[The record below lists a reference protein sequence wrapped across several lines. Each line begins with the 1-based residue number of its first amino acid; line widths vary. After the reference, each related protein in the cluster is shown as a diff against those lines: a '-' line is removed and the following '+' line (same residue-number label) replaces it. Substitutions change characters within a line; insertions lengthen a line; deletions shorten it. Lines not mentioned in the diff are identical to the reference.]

1 MRREETKKNENKKEP
16 IVVEPYVNDIL
27 NRTSELIGTKYR
39 ASVLEHQVSYL
50 AQLKAQHKEYRE
62 ENGELIVELTA
73 AEVRKKT
80 GKKGG
85 SLYNDLAV
93 VANSMTTSNMGYMDD
108 ENERFAFMSLV
119 NFATYEKGKLRIY
132 YPMRVK
138 HLLVGD
144 HDKYTKLAENIVM
157 AFKRDETLPLYQLLK
172 SVCYYPKNYTGER
185 NNVFLFQI
193 GLSELKLDMGVVNTN
208 LPEIMKFLNGRRGT
222 KEDYDRAVEI
232 SPDQKYRDWDKFNRQ
247 CLSKCVEEINQKSD
261 IYAEYTPLKAG
272 RGGEVYAIEFLI
284 YINGA
289 EVTREEDDEAVS
301 VTFDEDGDV
310 IMSVSESDKFVIALK
325 AGELLAELKL
335 EYHEIVSICEAA
347 TYNIATI
354 EKAFKTLKKQGGVL
368 RNPTGWMI
376 AAIRDNYNSKEAIK
390 IDGEK
395 KSTGFNNFDQ
405 REYDEDELEKKLL
418 YTGEDVV

>member
-73 AEVRKKT
+73 AEIRKKT

-138 HLLVGD
+138 
-144 HDKYTKLAENIVM
+144 I
-157 AFKRDETLPLYQLLK
+157 F
-172 SVCYYPKNYTGER
+172 
-185 NNVFLFQI
+185 FQI
-193 GLSELKLDMGVVNTN
+193 VIPYIN
-208 LPEIMKFLNGRRGT
+208 LQNFLNAFQNS
-222 KEDYDRAVEI
+222 YL
-232 SPDQKYRDWDKFNRQ
+232 QKKT
-247 CLSKCVEEINQKSD
+247 
-261 IYAEYTPLKAG
+261 YAQPCQ
-272 RGGEVYAIEFLI
+272 V
-284 YINGA
+284 
-289 EVTREEDDEAVS
+289 
-301 VTFDEDGDV
+301 
-310 IMSVSESDKFVIALK
+310 
-325 AGELLAELKL
+325 
-335 EYHEIVSICEAA
+335 
-347 TYNIATI
+347 
-354 EKAFKTLKKQGGVL
+354 
-368 RNPTGWMI
+368 
-376 AAIRDNYNSKEAIK
+376 
-390 IDGEK
+390 
-395 KSTGFNNFDQ
+395 
-405 REYDEDELEKKLL
+405 
-418 YTGEDVV
+418 